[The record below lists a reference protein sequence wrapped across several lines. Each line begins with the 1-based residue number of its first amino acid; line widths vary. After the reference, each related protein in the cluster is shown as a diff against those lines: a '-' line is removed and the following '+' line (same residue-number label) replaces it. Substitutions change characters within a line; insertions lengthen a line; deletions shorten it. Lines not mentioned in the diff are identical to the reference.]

1 MVKHM
6 SKHLIQSK
14 IFLAFLGVAMTLSAC
29 NGMSSN
35 HPEPTP
41 TATTYSSKPE
51 TTQSEE
57 RSPAS
62 QPSQTPTQENTEA
75 ESTATTA
82 IPSSQSETT
91 SPKRQP
97 FASQPS
103 QKLTSKSSTTAN
115 SQVQRENYKAIS
127 LDKIADADSIVGND
141 PKSVAL
147 SAFGNIDSEGGSRN
161 VTIDYPQSQRAIV
174 TITQTGVA
182 DDSVGAIKHR
192 VELQQTKSA
201 QTDQQWKVVWAGSQ
215 VKCHPGRG
223 HQDWSTELCL

>member
-41 TATTYSSKPE
+41 TATTYSSKTE

-62 QPSQTPTQENTEA
+62 QPSQTPTQDNSEA
-75 ESTATTA
+75 KSTATTA
-82 IPSSQSETT
+82 TPSSQPETT
-91 SPKRQP
+91 SPKSQT

-115 SQVQRENYKAIS
+115 SQVQRENYKGIS
-127 LDKIADADSIVGND
+127 LDKIADADALVGND
-141 PKSVAL
+141 PESVAL
-147 SAFGNIDSEGGSRN
+147 STFGNIDSEGGSRD
-161 VTIDYPQSQRAIV
+161 VTVDYPQSQRAIV

-182 DDSVGAIKHR
+182 DDSVGGIKHR

-201 QTDQQWKVVWAGSQ
+201 QTDPQWKVVWAGSQ

-223 HQDWSTELCL
+223 HQDWSTELCF

>member
-1 MVKHM
+1 M

-29 NGMSSN
+29 NGMSSDYA
-35 HPEPTP
+35 EPTT
-41 TATTYSSKPE
+41 TATTYSSRPK

-62 QPSQTPTQENTEA
+62 QPSQSPRQDNSEA
-75 ESTATTA
+75 ESIATTA
-82 IPSSQSETT
+82 TPSSPPETT
-91 SPKRQP
+91 SPKRQSV
-97 FASQPS
+97 ASQPS
-103 QKLTSKSSTTAN
+103 QKLTAKSSTTAN
-115 SQVQRENYKAIS
+115 SEVQRENYKTIS
-127 LDKIADADSIVGND
+127 LAKIADADAIAGSD

-161 VTIDYPQSQRAIV
+161 VTVDYPQSQRAIV

-182 DDSVGAIKHR
+182 DDSVGGIKHR

-201 QTDQQWKVVWAGSQ
+201 QTDPQWKVVWAGSQ

-223 HQDWSTELCL
+223 HQDWSTELCF